1 MEYLTLLL
9 FSLILYM
16 IPGFILFFNKS
27 AKSSFLNLA
36 LAFGLVTHASLIYI
50 TTISNGVNLNFS
62 NSLLIV
68 SWVTV
73 FFYYLINRKIQF
85 NGLESITLIPAI
97 LIILIHPLLKNDQNI
112 EIQMSIYSILHIIIA
127 ILSYSLLTVGA
138 IFSIF
143 ILFFEK
149 NLSKKDSADQNFNS
163 NFSLLSLE
171 EILFKIY
178 WFGFILLSITLFS
191 GILFS
196 NEIFGTSIMWNHK
209 AIFSLMAWVTYGGML
224 FGRIKYGWRGKK
236 AVVVSLIAFILLLLS
251 YFGTKFV
258 LEILLKQ

>member
-1 MEYLTLLL
+1 
-9 FSLILYM
+9 M

-27 AKSSFLNLA
+27 TKSSFLNLA

-112 EIQMSIYSILHIIIA
+112 EIQMSIYSIIHIIIA